1 MIRDLFVAAV
11 TFVAAAL
18 FITVVATVA
27 GNALYPT
34 AESILEARLQSPDG
48 RASEPETPESDPEV
62 IAERQIAESVI
73 LKGDPEAE
81 SPPAPAPETADEAT
95 PPPEVDAG
103 PAQPEATADADSAR
117 GERSAEAETAP
128 EPESATSPPATEDA
142 ESETAGAP
150 EPSGPL
156 TRAELDEIL
165 APGEI
170 RPLIDGRI
178 AYKVQPGDT
187 FSQICK
193 KVVGSGSPPVW
204 RAAAEDMNV
213 NLRSLSPGQLLIFG
227 PPETYLPEGF
237 TPEE

>member
-34 AESILEARLQSPDG
+34 AESILEARLQSPDSP
-48 RASEPETPESDPEV
+48 ASEPETQETDPEV

-73 LKGDPEAE
+73 LKGDPEAD

-103 PAQPEATADADSAR
+103 PAQSETSADAGSAQ
-117 GERSAEAETAP
+117 GERTGETETAP
-128 EPESATSPPATEDA
+128 EPESEPPRPATEDA
-142 ESETAGAP
+142 ESETAGDP
-150 EPSGPL
+150 EPSRAL

-165 APGEI
+165 TPGEI

-213 NLRSLSPGQLLIFG
+213 DLRTLSPGQLLIFG

>member
-73 LKGDPEAE
+73 LKGDPE
-81 SPPAPAPETADEAT
+81 T
-95 PPPEVDAG
+95 
-103 PAQPEATADADSAR
+103 TADADSAR